1 MIRFEPDTLYSW
13 LEDYEGFSYSFK
25 RYCFTI
31 GQAFGLDIRFDNNT
45 LSLAHQKWAS
55 ECESWRTQHFPHETD
70 ALSHTKVVALLVHN
84 LATAPYISRVSEHE
98 YTNDL
103 DYRFS
108 GSAEQYAEARTDLI
122 AAREVV
128 LALDFCLAVISWYE
142 SNRIDCREV
151 FVFRL
156 TPELR
161 HDILSYL
168 VSRQTDPKAIY
179 LFLEALFVRT
189 AIAPKTALVP
199 DAAGEAASSSV

>member
-1 MIRFEPDTLYSW
+1 MPARA
-13 LEDYEGFSYSFK
+13 FSN
-25 RYCFTI
+25 
-31 GQAFGLDIRFDNNT
+31 D
-45 LSLAHQKWAS
+45 AHDPGGK
-55 ECESWRTQHFPHETD
+55 T
-70 ALSHTKVVALLVHN
+70 
-84 LATAPYISRVSEHE
+84 
-98 YTNDL
+98 
-103 DYRFS
+103 
-108 GSAEQYAEARTDLI
+108 GEARKDLI

-142 SNRIDCREV
+142 SNRIDRSEV

-189 AIAPKTALVP
+189 ATTPKTALVP
-199 DAAGEAASSSV
+199 DSVGEGAPSSA